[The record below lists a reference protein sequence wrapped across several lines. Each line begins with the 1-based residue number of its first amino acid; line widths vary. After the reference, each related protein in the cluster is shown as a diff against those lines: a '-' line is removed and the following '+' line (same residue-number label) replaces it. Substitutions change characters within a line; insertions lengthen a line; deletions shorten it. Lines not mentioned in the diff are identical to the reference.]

1 MAKKR
6 KAIFLAGHFDA
17 KDTSMWKEWFTT
29 IEKLLKNNDIFPY
42 GIELSGEGYTTGKIY
57 CRNRILKRLNKI
69 FKEKKE
75 IETLGLYAFDPK
87 YKYIDYYR
95 TIIFLRDYTDYKGG
109 RIWCEFNNDTF
120 SDFEIDNIIIIL
132 KQFINLTYGELI
144 HQDLSRHCPFLIS
157 RMINYHSGDGPAN
170 EKIKKEMNITTLKI
184 IKEESIPRQY

>member
-1 MAKKR
+1 MEQN
-6 KAIFLAGHFDA
+6 FLG
-17 KDTSMWKEWFTT
+17 KDILQEKFIVE
-29 IEKLLKNNDIFPY
+29 IEY
-42 GIELSGEGYTTGKIY
+42 
-57 CRNRILKRLNKI
+57 
-69 FKEKKE
+69 KKE
-75 IETLGLYAFDPK
+75 LETLGLYAFDPK